1 MQILLYTLE
10 MSLRPTIYQLQ
21 MPACTGIRQS
31 LQQNPEI
38 FLGPVCLE
46 TMMMHH
52 LNGRWSGFQPLEFLH
67 LFAQQ
72 STRHIQVSMLY
83 EMWCKKA
90 GDKPVITSDRQH
102 SLGLSV
108 FPRIMID
115 LSLFWTAASL
125 ELGLL

>member
-1 MQILLYTLE
+1 
-10 MSLRPTIYQLQ
+10 
-21 MPACTGIRQS
+21 MPACIGIRQS

-46 TMMMHH
+46 TMTIHH
-52 LNGRWSGFQPLEFLH
+52 LYGRWSGFQPLEFLH
-67 LFAQQ
+67 LIAQH

-115 LSLFWTAASL
+115 LSLLWTAASL